1 MERDD
6 EVLREQIAYY
16 RARAGEYDATS
27 YGVLRGAAEG
37 DIEEPPH
44 PELVAAWEALQA
56 LGPFEEILELAC
68 GTGIWTRLLSRIGR
82 TVTALDASPEMI
94 ALNRQRVGAG
104 PITYQ
109 CVDLFAWEP
118 EQQYDLVFFA
128 FWLSHVPPAALDR
141 FLDKVQRAVRPGGRV
156 FLIDEPA
163 SLGDEL
169 AATGADLYQQ
179 RALLDGREFTIVK
192 VYYDPATVAEK
203 LAARG
208 FTQIGGRVRPTF
220 FFLHGTGGAGA

>member
-1 MERDD
+1 MDRDD

-27 YGVLRGAAEG
+27 YGVLRGEAEG

-56 LGPFEEILELAC
+56 LGPFEQILELAC
-68 GTGIWTRLLSRIGR
+68 GTGIWTRLLSRLGG
-82 TVTALDASPEMI
+82 TVTALDAAPEMI
-94 ALNRQRVGAG
+94 ALNRARVGDG

-128 FWLSHVPPAALDR
+128 FWLSHVPPATLDR
-141 FLDKVQRAVRPGGRV
+141 FLDKVRRAVWPGGRV
-156 FLIDEPA
+156 FLIEEPA
-163 SLGDEL
+163 STSDEL
-169 AATGADLYQQ
+169 AAGGADLYQQ

-192 VYYDPATVAEK
+192 VYYDPALVAEK
-203 LAARG
+203 LAAHG
-208 FTQIGGRVRPTF
+208 FSRIGGNVGTSF
-220 FFLHGTGGAGA
+220 FFLHGTSDGEP

>member
-27 YGVLRGAAEG
+27 YGVLRGEAAG

-44 PELVAAWEALQA
+44 PELVTAWQALEA
-56 LGPFEEILELAC
+56 LGPFDQILELAC
-68 GTGIWTRLLSRIGR
+68 GTGIWTRLLRRIGG

-94 ALNRQRVGAG
+94 GLNQARVGDE
-104 PITYQ
+104 TVQYQ

-118 EQQYDLVFFA
+118 DRQYDLVFFA
-128 FWLSHVPPAALDR
+128 FWLSHVPPAALDG
-141 FLDKVQRAVRPGGRV
+141 FLDKVGRAVRPGGQV

-163 SLGDEL
+163 STSDEL

-192 VYYDPATVAEK
+192 VYYDPVLVAEK

-208 FTQIGGRVRPTF
+208 FTEIGGRVTSTF
-220 FFLHGTGGAGA
+220 FFLYGTGGAEP